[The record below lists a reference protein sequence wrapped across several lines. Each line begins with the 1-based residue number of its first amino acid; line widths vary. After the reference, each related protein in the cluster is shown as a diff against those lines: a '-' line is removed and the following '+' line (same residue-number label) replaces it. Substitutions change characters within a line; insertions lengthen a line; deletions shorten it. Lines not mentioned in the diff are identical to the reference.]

1 MQTIF
6 QISVVK
12 CEIFQFKYQLT
23 PNRKLK
29 TNNQSDAISIAQNRR
44 LKRLEYSIMY
54 VPNRCPQT

>member
-44 LKRLEYSIMY
+44 LKRLECLNSIMY
-54 VPNRCPQT
+54 VPNR